1 MPVVAKKKRVV
12 NSRLKAFQA
21 FLDNFDGA
29 SLKSGWKSY
38 RGSWILGSNV
48 AISTSDPTAYAISG
62 VKLSVPNFT
71 ASAGVT
77 SGTGLTYWVSDANSW
92 VASVSYNA
100 TTTSYPCNA
109 DLVTSYSN
117 PPSASCCGGVTTI
130 PGTPAY
136 SYGATWNPPTSY
148 NYQATWNSAYSYTYS
163 ATYQAPY
170 SYTYTASW
178 NNPYSY
184 SYTAAYQA
192 PYSYS
197 YTASWNPGV
206 TYNATLTTSPQTRC
220 CGTYNIPKSAAQRI
234 NGETLCGQCGG
245 PCQDYYSFSA
255 CCPGGTEISGYTC
268 YYPAS
273 TSYSCPSGG
282 TLSGNQ
288 CIIAGYNY
296 CPSGG
301 SLSGSSCIVS
311 VSGGYSCPSGGSLSG
326 STCTVSVSGGYSCP
340 AGGSLS
346 GATCTVNV
354 GASYSCPSGGN
365 LSGSTCTVNVPGS
378 YSCPSGGSLSGST
391 CTVTIDGYYSCPS
404 GGTLSGTTCNVAAGA
419 NQYSCFTATTTQT
432 NYNYY
437 LKVIKAIGGVISQV
451 GSDVALPSQPAAI
464 KVITSGTSVE
474 STAYSTISMT
484 TSIGTRTDIITSP
497 TPTGVVGIIKSPSDY
512 SQGSTVSK
520 FSATI

>member
-12 NSRLKAFQA
+12 NSRLKAYQA
-21 FLDNFDGA
+21 FLDNFDGL

-48 AISTSDPTAYAISG
+48 AISSSDPTTYAISG

-92 VASVSYNA
+92 VASVSYNK

-109 DLVTSYSN
+109 NEVISYSN
-117 PPSASCCGGVTTI
+117 PPSGSCCGGVTTI
-130 PGTPAY
+130 PGTAAY
-136 SYGATWNPPTSY
+136 SYNATWNAPSSY
-148 NYQATWNSAYSYTYS
+148 SYAASWNEAYSYSYS
-163 ATYQAPY
+163 ATYQGPY
-170 SYTYTASW
+170 SYSYTAQW

-184 SYTAAYQA
+184 SYTASYQA
-192 PYSYS
+192 PYSYN
-197 YTASWNPGV
+197 YTASWVNGYSY
-206 TYNATLTTSPQTRC
+206 TATTTTTSQTYC
-220 CGTYNIPKSAAQRI
+220 CGTWNITKTSAERI
-234 NGETLCGQCGG
+234 NGVSKCDQCSG
-245 PCQDYYSFSA
+245 PCNDAYSFSY
-255 CCPGGTEISGYTC
+255 CCPAGTVISGASC

-273 TSYSCPSGG
+273 TVRSCPSGG
-282 TLSGNQ
+282 TLSGTS
-288 CIIAGYNY
+288 CIVSGYYY
-296 CPSGG
+296 CPAGG
-301 SLSGSSCIVS
+301 SLSGNTCSIS

-326 STCTVSVSGGYSCP
+326 TTCTVSVSGGYSCP
-340 AGGSLS
+340 YGGSLS
-346 GATCTVNV
+346 GSTCTVNV

-365 LSGSTCTVNVPGS
+365 LSGSTCTVNVAGTYSCPSGGTLSGSTCNVSVPGY
-378 YSCPSGGSLSGST
+378 YSCPSGGSLSGS
-391 CTVTIDGYYSCPS
+391 V
-404 GGTLSGTTCNVAAGA
+404 CNVAAGA
-419 NQYSCFTATTTQT
+419 NQYSCFTGTTTQT
-432 NYNYY
+432 SYNYY

-474 STAYSTISMT
+474 STAYSTIGMT

-497 TPTGVVGIIKSPSDY
+497 APTGVVGVIKSPSAY
-512 SQGSTVSK
+512 AQGSTVSK